1 MKKLIITTFA
11 AVLGIAA
18 NAAMASW
25 DVDTIYT
32 RGTADNATGYLV
44 YFVDADLYSATKA
57 KTDLGNADFAFLAN
71 AAQAWEA
78 NDLVDDGYVDGV
90 TASVY
95 GNGVDVNGYLVIFDA
110 ATTGAATYAYVSDTA
125 SGATTALGG
134 MAMLS
139 FDDAQLADM
148 QTASNW
154 TSLGSP
160 VPEPT
165 SGLLLLLGMA
175 GLALKRKRA

>member
-1 MKKLIITTFA
+1 MKKLIIAAFA
-11 AVLGIAA
+11 AVLGITA

-32 RGTADNATGYLV
+32 RGTTDNATGYLV
-44 YFVDADLYSATKA
+44 YFVDADLYSAA
-57 KTDLGNADFAFLAN
+57 SAITDLGKADFAFLAN
-71 AAQAWEA
+71 GAQAWEA

-110 ATTGAATYAYVSDTA
+110 STTGEATFAYVSDVA

-139 FDDAQLADM
+139 FDDTQLAGM

-154 TSLGSP
+154 TA

-165 SGLLLLLGMA
+165 SGLLMLLGMA

>member
-1 MKKLIITTFA
+1 MKKLLIA
-11 AVLGIAA
+11 AFVAVVGIAA
-18 NAAMASW
+18 NAAIASW

-32 RGTADNATGYLV
+32 RGTTDNATGYLV
-44 YFVDADLYSATKA
+44 YFVDADLYSSAKA
-57 KTDLGNADFAFLAN
+57 KTDLGKADFTFLAN

-78 NDLVDDGYVDGV
+78 TDLVDDGYVEGV

-110 ATTGAATYAYVSDTA
+110 GTTANASYAYVSDTA

-139 FDDAQLADM
+139 FDDTQLAGM
-148 QTASNW
+148 QTAGNW
-154 TSLGSP
+154 TAI
-160 VPEPT
+160 PEPT
-165 SGLLLLLGMA
+165 SGLLMLFGMA